1 MAIRDPRGLGPTST
15 CPQDPVRPPTFS
27 AATQL
32 PDVLQVPRE
41 SMEVRQ
47 LSWELQGDIR

>member
-1 MAIRDPRGLGPTST
+1 MALRAPGGLGPTST
-15 CPQDPVRPPTFS
+15 CPQDPCETPTFS

-32 PDVLQVPRE
+32 PDSLQGPRE